1 MAKNISNIKHI
12 DIGIQ
17 EVHSFCV
24 SEHMGR
30 NIKCR
35 HGSYFCRLLYI
46 LFNNVCDTFSTELLP
61 LLIKKHWM

>member
-24 SEHMGR
+24 PKHMGR
-30 NIKCR
+30 NIKRR
-35 HGSYFCRLLYI
+35 HGSYFCCLFYI
-46 LFNNVCDTFSTELLP
+46 LL
-61 LLIKKHWM
+61 KRYG